1 MRDIPPSKLVVGMP
15 WYGYMYRCMNLTDEG
30 ICSLADCKNNPPA
43 YQSDMNSVY
52 HEYIKNESYYT
63 VEKGWDDVTLTPF
76 LTIKTKNSTKE
87 EIQQFWYDDGYSLK
101 KKSSIYKIYDIRGV
115 AAFQADCTNYTTPE
129 LQGFTQQLWDFFTLF
144 D

>member
-15 WYGYMYRCMNLTDEG
+15 WYGYIYSCMDLTDEG
-30 ICSLADCKNNPPA
+30 ICSQADCINNPPP

-52 HEYIKNESYYT
+52 HKYIKNESYYT
-63 VEKGWDDVTLTPF
+63 VEKEWDDVTLTPF
-76 LTIKTKNSTKE
+76 LRIKTKNSAKE
-87 EIQQFWYDDGYSLK
+87 EVQFWYDDGYSLK
-101 KKSSIYKIYDIRGV
+101 KKSSIYKTFDIRGV
-115 AAFQADCTNYTTPE
+115 GAFQVDSTNYTTPE